1 MYPEI
6 QIFLQTISI
15 LTKMERTKG
24 ILLMRSQI
32 YDDEAF
38 ALKDLLSYQGGKIVN
53 MDGRFKVA
61 LLPTLN

>member
-6 QIFLQTISI
+6 QIFLQSISI
-15 LTKMERTKG
+15 LAKVERTKG
-24 ILLMRSQI
+24 ILHMRSQI

-38 ALKDLLSYQGGKIVN
+38 ALKDLLPYQKGKIVN

>member
-1 MYPEI
+1 
-6 QIFLQTISI
+6 
-15 LTKMERTKG
+15 MERAKG
-24 ILLMRSQI
+24 ILLIRSQV

-53 MDGRFKVA
+53 MDGRLKVA

>member
-1 MYPEI
+1 
-6 QIFLQTISI
+6 
-15 LTKMERTKG
+15 MERTKG

-53 MDGRFKVA
+53 MGGRFKVA

>member
-24 ILLMRSQI
+24 ILHMRSQL

-38 ALKDLLSYQGGKIVN
+38 ALKNLPLYQKGKIVN